1 VTNASMM
8 GFGVC
13 LQRIVGVKQ
22 PPSRKSVMLVT
33 DTDSFMTLLL
43 VGTTDFFVFV
53 INNIGG

>member
-1 VTNASMM
+1 MM